1 MTSLPSRVADH
12 ILEENDKE
20 NKGLKGVG
28 TKEMIWC

>member
-1 MTSLPSRVADH
+1 MTSLPSRIAHH

-20 NKGLKGVG
+20 NKRLTGVG